1 MVHRICRRGQALT
14 AERASCP
21 HVREAGGATRARSE
35 GARYA
40 WIATLVLPA
49 LLGGCGDDGEAARR
63 APIAVVSAL
72 PAEMAP
78 IVARVQVAESRV
90 VERWRLRRGQLG
102 AREVVLLVT
111 GVGMVNAEN
120 AMQVLL
126 EQFEVS
132 GVVVSGVAGSRER
145 IGDVVVP
152 GVWRLPDGSE
162 FPVEGRWLTVARSLG
177 ERSQLAFDEC
187 TEIPD
192 RPTAPP
198 VCLGRQPALIV
209 GGAGST
215 NDPFGGRAAPCERGG
230 GEVLGCDVDPLE
242 PIPGTAGLRMQPQ
255 GGGFTRLAE
264 QPVVTDMETAVIARA
279 ALQRGLPFIAF
290 RAVSDGA
297 GDPLGLPGFPAQ
309 FFVYYRL
316 AARNAAAATLAFL
329 DALAE

>member
-1 MVHRICRRGQALT
+1 M
-14 AERASCP
+14 
-21 HVREAGGATRARSE
+21 
-35 GARYA
+35 
-40 WIATLVLPA
+40 
-49 LLGGCGDDGEAARR
+49 LLGGCGDDGEATRR

-72 PAEMAP
+72 PAEMVP

-120 AMQVLL
+120 AMRVLL
-126 EQFEVS
+126 EQFEVG

-145 IGDVVVP
+145 IGDVIVP

-162 FPVEGRWLTVARSLG
+162 FPVEARWLTVARSIG
-177 ERSQLAFDEC
+177 ERSQVTFDEC

-192 RPTAPP
+192 RPAAPP

-209 GGAGST
+209 GGVGST
-215 NDPFGGRAAPCERGG
+215 NDPFGGQAAPCERGG
-230 GEVLGCDVDPLE
+230 GELLGCDVEPLDAS
-242 PIPGTAGLRMQPQ
+242 PSTVALGPQ
-255 GGGFTRLAE
+255 QSGRLVRSAE

-279 ALQRGLPFIAF
+279 AARRGLPFIAF

-329 DALAE
+329 QALPG